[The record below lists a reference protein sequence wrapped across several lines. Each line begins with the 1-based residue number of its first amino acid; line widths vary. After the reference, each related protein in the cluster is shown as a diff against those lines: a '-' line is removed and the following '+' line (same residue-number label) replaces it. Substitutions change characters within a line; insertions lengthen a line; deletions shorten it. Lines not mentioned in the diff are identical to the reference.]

1 MVENTLY
8 QKIHGHTQ
16 MSYKPLPENLKI
28 KESKID
34 GQGLFTDKNITAE
47 TVLGMS
53 HIKAPAGSFENDVI
67 RTPLGGF
74 INHSN
79 QPNSELVETDAAFY
93 LVTLSD
99 LKSGDEITVKYQW
112 YDV

>member
-1 MVENTLY
+1 
-8 QKIHGHTQ
+8 
-16 MSYKPLPENLKI
+16 MSYRPLPDKLKI
-28 KESKID
+28 KNSKID
-34 GQGLFTDKNITAE
+34 GQGLFTDKKIKAD

-53 HIKAPAGSFENDVI
+53 HIKAPIGSFENDVI

>member
-1 MVENTLY
+1 MILYTSY
-8 QKIHGHTQ
+8 QKVHGLIQ
-16 MSYKPLPENLKI
+16 MSYRPLPESLII
-28 KESKID
+28 KDSKID

-53 HIKAPAGSFENDVI
+53 HIKAPTGSFENDVI

-79 QPNSELVETDAAFY
+79 EPNSELVETDAAFY
-93 LVTLSD
+93 LVTLKD
-99 LKSGDEITVKYQW
+99 LKIGDEITVKYQW
-112 YDV
+112 YDI